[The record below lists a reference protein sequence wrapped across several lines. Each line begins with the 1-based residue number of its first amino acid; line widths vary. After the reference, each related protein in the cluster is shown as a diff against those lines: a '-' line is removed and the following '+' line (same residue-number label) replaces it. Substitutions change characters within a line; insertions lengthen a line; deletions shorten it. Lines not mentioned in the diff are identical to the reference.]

1 MREME
6 RSRMT
11 SFLMMML
18 TAAIVFLFYVFLV

>member
-11 SFLMMML
+11 TFLVMMR
-18 TAAIVFLFYVFLV
+18 TAAIAFLFYVFLV